1 MSKEISFRRFCV
13 FVCFYA
19 IVSLIVYLTTSFSAL
34 AWIIAFFSLIPFYG
48 VCVIWMLIAAIK
60 KRNAK
65 VRYYKAFIPLILII
79 QAAKILSSPASCY
92 GWSQG
97 KSCYS
102 LLQFMLDPADLKTL
116 SNTPPHWLTIESI
129 FPVALILYMISV
141 GAFLLTIRV
150 QEV

>member
-1 MSKEISFRRFCV
+1 MSQEISFRQFCV

-19 IVSLIVYLTTSFSAL
+19 IASLIVYLTTSFTSL
-34 AWIIAFFSLIPFYG
+34 AWIVAFFTLLPFYG
-48 VCVIWMLIAAIK
+48 VCVIWMIVAAIK
-60 KRNAK
+60 KRNAR

-97 KSCYS
+97 NSCYS
-102 LLQFMLDPADLKTL
+102 LLQLLLDPADLKTL

-141 GAFLLTIRV
+141 AAFLLTIRV

>member
-34 AWIIAFFSLIPFYG
+34 AGIIAFFSLIPFYG

-102 LLQFMLDPADLKTL
+102 LLQFLLDPADLRTL